1 MLIITLDFETYWSQT
16 HSLTKIHPVEYVM
29 HPDTEIQSVAVKVG
43 DDETYVIF
51 GEANIKAWADATDF
65 SNAMLVGHNMS
76 GFDAMICAWRLGMK
90 PKAWGCTLA
99 MSRIMGYAK
108 TVGGSLAKVA
118 QDLNLGHKLSLEAT
132 NTKGKRLKD
141 FTEEE
146 LHSMEEYNKVDTDL
160 CYGIFKKLV
169 KDVGVRELK
178 IIDATIK
185 MLVEPQFDLDIPLLE
200 RTLAEIQEEQKKA
213 LLRVAGTVIPELSE
227 VFGLDTPADV
237 ASMAARLSMTDDEL
251 VERAKKELASAPKF
265 AKFLEKKG
273 VPVPM
278 KQSPSNPEKRIPAL
292 AKTDEDFLA
301 LQEHEDFDVAAAAS
315 ARLNVKSTILESR
328 IQQFIACGSAIGN
341 KLPIAL
347 NYYGADTTGRWSG
360 TMKMNQQNLPRVNP
374 SKPSPSDALRNSLR
388 APEGYK
394 VVVADLSGI
403 ELRVNHFLWKVPS
416 SMALFQ
422 ADPEKA
428 DLYKDFASR
437 LYEKDVNE
445 VDKHERQVGKVAHLG
460 LGFGAGAATFQ
471 KVAKLMGG
479 VDLTLEESQDVVTK
493 WRDAYSKIQLGWRT
507 CHNAL
512 SAIHNKEYGQQIDP
526 WGMCRTAEGGIKTPM
541 GMIRY
546 PHLREEFNEE
556 SGKHEWVYG
565 EGRRKARIY
574 AGKITENIVQHLA
587 REIICDMMLD
597 ISKTDLGKKYPL
609 AHTVHDELIYIVKDE
624 DAKPMLD
631 TVQRIMRAGVTWWPE
646 LITWSEGD
654 IAQTYG
660 EAK

>member
-1 MLIITLDFETYWSQT
+1 MQIIYLDFETYWSQT
-16 HSLTKIHPVEYVM
+16 HSLTKINPIEYVM

-43 DDETYVIF
+43 NDDAYVIF
-51 GEANIKAWADATDF
+51 GEDKIKAWADATDF

-76 GFDAMICAWRLGMK
+76 GFDAMICAWRFGMK

-99 MSRIMGYAK
+99 MARIMGYAK
-108 TVGGSLAKVA
+108 TVGGSLKKVA
-118 QDLNLGHKLSLEAT
+118 EDLRIGQKLSLEAT
-132 NTKGKRLKD
+132 NTKGKYLKD

-146 LHSMEEYNKVDTDL
+146 LQAMEEYNVVDTDL
-160 CYGIFKKLV
+160 CAGIFNKLAP
-169 KDVGVRELK
+169 KVGKRELML
-178 IIDATIK
+178 IDTTIR
-185 MLVEPQFDLDIPLLE
+185 MLVEPQFELDIPLLKSTLTDIVEKQKQVLLKVAEEISDEPLGLLTEDE
-200 RTLAEIQEEQKKA
+200 R
-213 LLRVAGTVIPELSE
+213 VE
-227 VFGLDTPADV
+227 V
-237 ASMAARLSMTDDEL
+237 
-251 VERAKKELASAPKF
+251 AKKILASAPKF
-265 AKFLEKKG
+265 AKYLESKG
-273 VPVPM
+273 VEVPK
-278 KQSPSNPEKRIPAL
+278 KQSPSNPEKLIPAL
-292 AKTDEDFLA
+292 AKTDEAFLA
-301 LQEHEDFDVAAAAS
+301 LQEHENFDVASAAS

-328 IQQFIACGSAIGN
+328 IGQFIACGEAIGGR
-341 KLPIAL
+341 LPIAL

-374 SKPSPSDALRNSLR
+374 NKPSPSDALRNAIR

-416 SMALFQ
+416 SVALFK

-479 VDLTLEESQDVVTK
+479 VDLTLEESQDVVYK

-507 CHNAL
+507 CHTAL
-512 SAIHNKEYGQQIDP
+512 AQINNKEYGTKIDP
-526 WGMCRTAEGGIKTPM
+526 WGLCRTAEGGIKTPM

-546 PHLREEFNEE
+546 PHLRQEFNEE
-556 SGKHEWVYG
+556 TGREEWVYG

-574 AGKITENIVQHLA
+574 AGKVTENIVQHLA
-587 REIICDMMLD
+587 REVICDMLLE
-597 ISKTDLGKKYPL
+597 IAKTPLGKKYPL
-609 AHTVHDELIYIVKDE
+609 AHTVHDELIYVVKDE
-624 DAKPMLD
+624 DADAMLS
-631 TVQRIMRAGVTWWPE
+631 TVQHIMRNGVSWWPE
-646 LITWSEGD
+646 LVTWSEGD

-660 EAK
+660 AAK